1 MKPTH
6 DKLASVL
13 KTGIFNKPYRSFK
26 DLEKK
31 ISELGKINTLAIEID
46 AAWSTQNYIDDLAV
60 YYLDP
65 KTPLFEGLN

>member
-13 KTGIFNKPYRSFK
+13 KTGIFNEPYRSFK

-65 KTPLFEGLN
+65 KTSP

>member
-13 KTGIFNKPYRSFK
+13 KTGVFNKPYRSFK

-46 AAWSTQNYIDDLAV
+46 ATWSAQNYIEGLVA

-65 KTPLFEGLN
+65 KTPSSRG